1 MVLKV
6 WQDNSDIMWLCWQ
19 TSFSKAFDVCPLR
32 NNFLGGMGVVLERH
46 RLDLRNSCWS
56 KGIRLLPENLL
67 GLLFL
72 DPPEEIDGLLDGL
85 LGDCPHGTDGSIDPR
100 LEILLKA
107 SSVTKRSKLDNARYF
122 KILKVYFKTC
132 CSFLVLHYTVEKC
145 GSLQQHFW
153 FSPIYK
159 KF

>member
-19 TSFSKAFDVCPLR
+19 TSFSKAFDVCPLLKI
-32 NNFLGGMGVVLERH
+32 FLGGRGVALERH
-46 RLDLRNSCWS
+46 RLDLRNSGWS
-56 KGIRLLPENLL
+56 KGIRLLPKNLL
-67 GLLFL
+67 GLLCL
-72 DPPEEIDGLLDGL
+72 DPPEEIDGLL
-85 LGDCPHGTDGSIDPR
+85 GDCPHWTEGGIDPR

-132 CSFLVLHYTVEKC
+132 CSFLVLQLSVEMC
-145 GSLQQHFW
+145 SSLLQHFW
-153 FSPIYK
+153 FYPI
-159 KF
+159 